1 MSQLTRLSQALIDE
15 PLAPR
20 PSVEKLWTRSRRRH
34 RRRRSVTVGMLAL
47 IVVGAFSI
55 SKIEDSSPSSLSS
68 RNFTKTTTAN
78 VQLASYYLAA
88 GAVPNSTLEAVG
100 LPSIVAVPTKIIPSL
115 FTVAT
120 NGVVSYV
127 GAEYC
132 PYCAIQRWA
141 LLVALSKFGS
151 FTNLDSRVLSSS
163 TDAYPGLASWRFI
176 GAKYTSAYFTFDP
189 TELSSSTSSASGG
202 YQPLE
207 RMTAAQQRAF
217 NKYNPQAELP
227 FVDIGN
233 HYITLGASASPS
245 VLEGLTLGQIGGDL
259 SNPKSTVAQA
269 IDGTAN
275 YLIAALCT
283 MVQGN
288 TPPIC
293 SVMVT
298 KVASK
303 ALGSGVSPTSKTS
316 SAAVAPTQPP
326 TNAPMSV
333 WKKWSAEMHAFLLTS
348 AANFRATK
356 SGCAV
361 TSIDV
366 TGEKLTK
373 PLFGVPA
380 GVTEWSI
387 SLTGNCGPQKQVSGG
402 P

>member
-20 PSVEKLWTRSRRRH
+20 PSVETLWTRSRRRH
-34 RRRRSVTVGMLAL
+34 QRRRSVGAGMLAL

-55 SKIEDSSPSSLSS
+55 SKIEDSSPSS
-68 RNFTKTTTAN
+68 RNFTKATTAN

-100 LPSIVAVPTKIIPSL
+100 LPSTVAVPTKITPSL
-115 FTVAT
+115 STVAT

-132 PYCAIQRWA
+132 PFCAIQRWA

-163 TDAYPGLASWRFI
+163 TDAYPGLASWSFI

-189 TELSSSTSSASGG
+189 TEVTSSTPSTSGG

-217 NKYNPQAELP
+217 NKYNPQAVLP

-293 SVMVT
+293 SVMAT

-333 WKKWSAEMHAFLLTS
+333 WNKWSAEMHAFLLTS

-387 SLTGNCGPQKQVSGG
+387 SLTGSCGPQKQVNGG

>member
-15 PLAPR
+15 RLAPR

-34 RRRRSVTVGMLAL
+34 RRRRSVTAGLLAL

-55 SKIEDSSPSSLSS
+55 SKIEDSSPSS
-68 RNFTKTTTAN
+68 RNFPKTTTAN

-88 GAVPNSTLEAVG
+88 GTVPNSTLEAVG
-100 LPSIVAVPTKIIPSL
+100 LPSNVAVPTKITPSL
-115 FTVAT
+115 STVAT

-141 LLVALSKFGS
+141 LLVALSKFGW
-151 FTNLDSRVLSSS
+151 FTSLDNQVLSSS
-163 TDAYPGLASWRFI
+163 TDAYPGLASWSFI

-189 TELSSSTSSASGG
+189 TELTSSTPSAGGG

-207 RMTAAQQRAF
+207 KMSAAQRRAF
-217 NKYNPQAELP
+217 NKYDPQAELP
-227 FVDIGN
+227 FVDMGN
-233 HYITLGASASPS
+233 HYVTLGASASPS
-245 VLEGLTLGQIGGDL
+245 VLDGLTLGNIGGDL
-259 SNPKSTVAQA
+259 SNAKSSVAQA

-275 YLIAALCT
+275 YMIAALCT
-283 MVQGN
+283 MLQAK

-293 SVMVT
+293 SALVIHA
-298 KVASK
+298 ASK

-316 SAAVAPTQPP
+316 SATVAPTQPP
-326 TNAPMSV
+326 TNAPISV
-333 WKKWSAEMHAFLLTS
+333 WKKWSAEMHAFLLSS

-356 SGCAV
+356 SGCTV

-366 TGEKLTK
+366 RGEKLTK

-387 SLTGNCGPQKQVSGG
+387 SLTGKC
-402 P
+402 

>member
-15 PLAPR
+15 PLTPR
-20 PSVEKLWTRSRRRH
+20 PSVETLWTRSRRRH
-34 RRRRSVTVGMLAL
+34 QRRRSVTAGMLVL
-47 IVVGAFSI
+47 IVLGAFSI
-55 SKIEDSSPSSLSS
+55 TKIDDSSPSGNSA
-68 RNFTKTTTAN
+68 TTTTAN
-78 VQLASYYLAA
+78 ARLASYYLAA

-100 LPSIVAVPTKIIPSL
+100 LPSTAAVPTKIAPSL
-115 FTVAT
+115 STVAT
-120 NGVVSYV
+120 NGAVSYV

-132 PYCAIQRWA
+132 PFCAIQRWA

-151 FTNLDSRVLSSS
+151 FTNLDNRAYSSS
-163 TDAYPGLASWRFI
+163 TDVYPGLASWSFI

-189 TELSSSTSSASGG
+189 TEQSSSTPSASGG
-202 YQPLE
+202 YEPLE
-207 RMTAAQQRAF
+207 KMSVAQHRAF
-217 NKYNPQAELP
+217 TKYNPEAELP
-227 FVDIGN
+227 FVDMGN
-233 HYITLGASASPS
+233 HYMTLGASASPS

-283 MVQGN
+283 MVQGT

-293 SVMVT
+293 ST
-298 KVASK
+298 PTTQLASK

-316 SAAVAPTQPP
+316 NASVAPTQPP
-326 TNAPMSV
+326 TNAPKSV
-333 WKKWSAEMHAFLLTS
+333 WMKWSAAMHTFLLTS

-356 SGCAV
+356 SGCTI
-361 TSIDV
+361 TSVDV

-373 PLFGVPA
+373 PLSGVPA

-387 SLTGNCGPQKQVSGG
+387 SIAGNCGHKHGNGSS
-402 P
+402 